1 VAWHLLLGG
10 VGGGAGGGGSSGSG
24 SSGSGGSGD
33 APCGLCAVRPQ
44 MQFSAEGAS
53 GGGCPVW
60 VEKKG
65 KTLKPHF
72 RCQSVGTVD
81 FSMGSEAKSTSAQP
95 STNIP
100 IQCPE
105 CGTKP
110 MAQFFWKYKGMMAH
124 WQRAHST
131 KTMPVEL
138 SEQLK
143 ISEKEKEGLVKFAK
157 SSGAGAAKRKRAS
170 DAAAAPAATAAA
182 ARRLSA
188 ACEPKDTAV
197 AAAES
202 APKEAAEEAAPAA
215 AMVETEET

>member
-1 VAWHLLLGG
+1 M
-10 VGGGAGGGGSSGSG
+10 
-24 SSGSGGSGD
+24 
-33 APCGLCAVRPQ
+33 RPQ

-81 FSMGSEAKSTSAQP
+81 FSMGSAAKSTSAKP
-95 STNIP
+95 STNTP

-143 ISEKEKEGLVKFAK
+143 ISEKEKGGLVKFAK

-188 ACEPKDTAV
+188 ACEPKETAV

-215 AMVETEET
+215 AMVETEETWAFDSINFTH

>member
-1 VAWHLLLGG
+1 
-10 VGGGAGGGGSSGSG
+10 
-24 SSGSGGSGD
+24 
-33 APCGLCAVRPQ
+33 
-44 MQFSAEGAS
+44 
-53 GGGCPVW
+53 
-60 VEKKG
+60 
-65 KTLKPHF
+65 
-72 RCQSVGTVD
+72 
-81 FSMGSEAKSTSAQP
+81 MGSAAKSTSAQP

-143 ISEKEKEGLVKFAK
+143 ISEKEKGGLVKFAK

-188 ACEPKDTAV
+188 ACEPKETAV

-202 APKEAAEEAAPAA
+202 VPKEAAEEARRLRLPWSKRKKLEPMAVATSHSRRHVRLCELRAEMKARPPP
-215 AMVETEET
+215 

>member
-1 VAWHLLLGG
+1 
-10 VGGGAGGGGSSGSG
+10 
-24 SSGSGGSGD
+24 
-33 APCGLCAVRPQ
+33 
-44 MQFSAEGAS
+44 M
-53 GGGCPVW
+53 W

-72 RCQSVGTVD
+72 RCQSVGTVV
-81 FSMGSEAKSTSAQP
+81 FSMGSAAKSTSAQP

-143 ISEKEKEGLVKFAK
+143 ISERESGPRKVRKKQRRWSREKKARFRCRSSTCRHRCCCSASLSCMRAERDRGRGRGVSPEGG
-157 SSGAGAAKRKRAS
+157 SGRGGACGCHGRNGRN
-170 DAAAAPAATAAA
+170 
-182 ARRLSA
+182 LGL
-188 ACEPKDTAV
+188 
-197 AAAES
+197 
-202 APKEAAEEAAPAA
+202 
-215 AMVETEET
+215 

>member
-1 VAWHLLLGG
+1 
-10 VGGGAGGGGSSGSG
+10 
-24 SSGSGGSGD
+24 
-33 APCGLCAVRPQ
+33 
-44 MQFSAEGAS
+44 M
-53 GGGCPVW
+53 W

-81 FSMGSEAKSTSAQP
+81 FSMGSAAKSTSAQP

-138 SEQLK
+138 SE
-143 ISEKEKEGLVKFAK
+143 
-157 SSGAGAAKRKRAS
+157 
-170 DAAAAPAATAAA
+170 
-182 ARRLSA
+182 
-188 ACEPKDTAV
+188 
-197 AAAES
+197 
-202 APKEAAEEAAPAA
+202 
-215 AMVETEET
+215 